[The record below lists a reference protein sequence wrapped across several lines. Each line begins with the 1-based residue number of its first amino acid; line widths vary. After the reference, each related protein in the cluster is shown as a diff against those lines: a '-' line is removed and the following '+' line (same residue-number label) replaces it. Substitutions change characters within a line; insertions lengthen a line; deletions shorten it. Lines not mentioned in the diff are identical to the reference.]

1 MLANV
6 NLDDDIDKYWT
17 NATKVLDNDVYE
29 LEEFSFLEKSVNLEE
44 MGRRDEEG
52 VVGEM
57 GRRDE
62 EGVMGEMGKKDE
74 EGVVGEYGGSTC
86 KRVGIDNADAE
97 NELTAEMND
106 ASVAEKN
113 GGGVNG
119 NDVEIE
125 GVQQFIN
132 FSSLDDDSFSVGGES
147 NGMISDDGNYG
158 ENADVAE
165 NDLVAAKVN
174 NRAKH
179 EKDDFLVADVE
190 LVQNV
195 GANLRES
202 EGRKKRKSFFDFN
215 TMKKVEM
222 MCSAG
227 DDAVNADETVKEE
240 EGAHS
245 GAQYEDED
253 LYEEGSVDDYSMDGI
268 EHGEECDITYEED
281 RTSTQQSESTKQV
294 SIDTSIVVDGEEQ
307 SCKTPEEKSKTH
319 MQGEEIKDGVS
330 AMPMRKSVKRK
341 VLQNRTNAKKMEG
354 ESKRKRRSS
363 SNESMDSNVLSNISS
378 RQSKNGFVPLVIE
391 SNLETAILNL
401 QENAYIEDDSATKS
415 FSFYVTKG
423 KFTIKR
429 GEKEFTLKRDG
440 MLVINEG
447 ESFVCRG
454 MSRGGNT
461 GIVTYKIT

>member
-17 NATKVLDNDVYE
+17 NATKVLDNDVYD

-44 MGRRDEEG
+44 MGRKDGEG
-52 VVGEM
+52 VVEEM
-57 GRRDE
+57 D
-62 EGVMGEMGKKDE
+62 KKDE
-74 EGVVGEYGGSTC
+74 GVVEEDGGSTC

-97 NELTAEMND
+97 NGFTAEMND
-106 ASVAEKN
+106 ANNVSVAEKN

-119 NDVEIE
+119 NDMKVEA
-125 GVQQFIN
+125 VQQFIN

-158 ENADVAE
+158 ESADVAE
-165 NDLVAAKVN
+165 NDSVATKEN

-179 EKDDFLVADVE
+179 EKEDLLVAEVKSAQNAE
-190 LVQNV
+190 NV
-195 GANLRES
+195 GANLREL

-215 TMKKVEM
+215 TMKKVEL
-222 MCSAG
+222 MCSVE
-227 DDAVNADETVKEE
+227 DDTVNTDETVKEE

-253 LYEEGSVDDYSMDGI
+253 LYEESSVNDYSIDGI
-268 EHGEECDITYEED
+268 EHGEEYGITYEED
-281 RTSTQQSESTKQV
+281 CTSTQQSESTKQIG
-294 SIDTSIVVDGEEQ
+294 IDTSIVVDGEER
-307 SCKTPEEKSKTH
+307 SHKTSEEKSKTR
-319 MQGEEIKDGVS
+319 MKGEKIKDGVS

-341 VLQNRTNAKKMEG
+341 VLQNRTNIKKLEG
-354 ESKRKRRSS
+354 ESKRERRSS

-447 ESFVCRG
+447 ESFVCKG